1 MKSTVTK
8 SIVITGV
15 STGIGHGTAVEL
27 CRRGFRVFGSVRTDE
42 QAARLQRELGTA
54 FTPLLFDVTD
64 AEAIGRAVATVRG
77 EVGAGGLFGLVNNA
91 GIANPGP
98 LTSVSPDVLRR
109 HFEVNVVSVLHMVQ
123 AFLPLLR
130 GTKEGRPGRI
140 VNISSVSGRIAYP
153 FMGPYA
159 ASKHALE
166 ALSDSLRREL
176 MIYGVDVIVIQPG
189 SVDTPIWDKAAHLN
203 TTFDGTD
210 YHPVLK
216 HMNLSDA
223 RHTALPVSAVT
234 RRIVDALVVKRPKAR
249 YVVPDQRVRYW
260 LLPRWLP
267 DRWLDRAIDRL
278 LNFQKI
284 RDDINRS

>member
-1 MKSTVTK
+1 M
-8 SIVITGV
+8 
-15 STGIGHGTAVEL
+15 
-27 CRRGFRVFGSVRTDE
+27 
-42 QAARLQRELGTA
+42 
-54 FTPLLFDVTD
+54 
-64 AEAIGRAVATVRG
+64 
-77 EVGAGGLFGLVNNA
+77 
-91 GIANPGP
+91 
-98 LTSVSPDVLRR
+98 
-109 HFEVNVVSVLHMVQ
+109 VSVLHMVQ

-210 YHPVLK
+210 YH
-216 HMNLSDA
+216 
-223 RHTALPVSAVT
+223 
-234 RRIVDALVVKRPKAR
+234 
-249 YVVPDQRVRYW
+249 
-260 LLPRWLP
+260 
-267 DRWLDRAIDRL
+267 
-278 LNFQKI
+278 
-284 RDDINRS
+284 RS